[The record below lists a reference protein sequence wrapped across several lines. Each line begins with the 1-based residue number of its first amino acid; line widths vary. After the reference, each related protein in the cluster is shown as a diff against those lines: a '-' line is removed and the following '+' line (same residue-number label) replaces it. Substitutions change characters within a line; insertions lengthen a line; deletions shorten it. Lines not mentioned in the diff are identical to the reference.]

1 MLRTS
6 VRHRFVGPLATDIPE
21 VAVAGCAGNS
31 FQQLNTEV
39 HLHKGETLIIE
50 SCLDACNE
58 VGFVAA
64 FLSAMVVVSRLL
76 DFVSLRGYAV
86 FAGWRIAGGLATL
99 LGWIAAL
106 ALVIMLFL
114 ITVVFIALR
123 LGRLAGV
130 WASLLSV
137 AFFDFFFVEP
147 RYSFSVTD
155 TQYVFTFGVM
165 LGVALIIGQ
174 LAAKLQAEARAAR
187 DGERRAAA
195 LTRVSRDLAGALGA

>member
-1 MLRTS
+1 
-6 VRHRFVGPLATDIPE
+6 FFE
-21 VAVAGCAGNS
+21 
-31 FQQLNTEV
+31 
-39 HLHKGETLIIE
+39 
-50 SCLDACNE
+50 
-58 VGFVAA
+58 
-64 FLSAMVVVSRLL
+64 LSN
-76 DFVSLRGYAV
+76 
-86 FAGWRIAGGLATL
+86 
-99 LGWIAAL
+99 
-106 ALVIMLFL
+106 VIMLFL

-187 DGERRAAA
+187 DGER
-195 LTRVSRDLAGALGA
+195 